1 MSVLAPL
8 LGLGMVKAAL
18 MAYAAMDLIHMTI
31 TKRAAFEEAQR
42 LSNGKGVIN
51 IGAGPH
57 RFPQSQVIAEHP
69 EVMSNLDIVADGMPH
84 FRQIDVESEALP
96 FADKQFGCA
105 FASHILEHLESWP
118 SVEFALS
125 EMVRVADYVVVV
137 LPHPAYF
144 SGWLAPEHRQH
155 FSRDDID
162 EMVGLYP
169 NVTIFY

>member
-1 MSVLAPL
+1 MATRGLIAL
-8 LGLGMVKAAL
+8 LGGVAAAIAAYAARDLLHMTLVKAA
-18 MAYAAMDLIHMTI
+18 
-31 TKRAAFEEAQR
+31 AFEHARQ
-42 LSNGKGVIN
+42 LANGRGIIN
-51 IGAGPH
+51 LGAGPH
-57 RFPQSQVIAEHP
+57 RIFGAQIIAEQP
-69 EVMSNLDIVADGMPH
+69 EISMNIDVLPNGMPH
-84 FRQIDVESEALP
+84 FLQLDIEKSSLP

-105 FASHILEHLESWP
+105 FASHVLEHLESWP
-118 SVEFALS
+118 GVQFALS

-162 EMVGLYP
+162 EMAGLYP